1 MWGEGASGSAEAGPN
16 LVFLPWVEALISTL
30 PRSSPQPLWLGL
42 WAWDESGGGGSSRVF
57 GFLFCSAH
65 ASRRSPLCLMS
76 RCRVHAVAG
85 RREGSPRVIHRQ
97 LPIHLLA
104 VCVSL
109 GKGLLPGPLRF
120 SSDSC
125 WSLRR
130 GNVETRKFSRTL
142 GLLGA
147 FRDPRES
154 VWRERLPVSL
164 LAAWSPRA
172 PP

>member
-1 MWGEGASGSAEAGPN
+1 M
-16 LVFLPWVEALISTL
+16 
-30 PRSSPQPLWLGL
+30 
-42 WAWDESGGGGSSRVF
+42 
-57 GFLFCSAH
+57 
-65 ASRRSPLCLMS
+65 
-76 RCRVHAVAG
+76 
-85 RREGSPRVIHRQ
+85 IHRQ

-104 VCVSL
+104 LCVSL

-125 WSLRR
+125 WRLRR

-147 FRDPRES
+147 FRGPRES

-164 LAAWSPRA
+164 LATWSPRV
-172 PP
+172 PL

>member
-1 MWGEGASGSAEAGPN
+1 MWGEGVSRSAEAGPN

-104 VCVSL
+104 RVR
-109 GKGLLPGPLRF
+109 LPGERPSPWSSPVQLRQLLE
-120 SSDSC
+120 SEEGK
-125 WSLRR
+125 R
-130 GNVETRKFSRTL
+130 GNQKV
-142 GLLGA
+142 
-147 FRDPRES
+147 
-154 VWRERLPVSL
+154 
-164 LAAWSPRA
+164 
-172 PP
+172 